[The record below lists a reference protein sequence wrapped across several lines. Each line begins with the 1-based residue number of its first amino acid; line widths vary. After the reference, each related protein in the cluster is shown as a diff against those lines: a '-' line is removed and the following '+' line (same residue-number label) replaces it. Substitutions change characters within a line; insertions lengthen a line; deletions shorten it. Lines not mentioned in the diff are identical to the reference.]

1 VTGALADLLDA
12 LGAAPTLPG
21 ARCRGR
27 WELFDATI
35 HESRGA
41 LPDEVT
47 YARQAAL
54 QLCVTCPALAACTTW
69 VESLPPRQ
77 RPHGAIAGRV
87 RTSQPARARKE
98 KPDA

>member
-1 VTGALADLLDA
+1 MTGVLADVLDA
-12 LGAAPTLPG
+12 LGAAPSLPG

-27 WELFDATI
+27 WELFDATV

-41 LPDEVT
+41 PTAAVLS
-47 YARQAAL
+47 ARTEAL
-54 QLCVTCPALAACTTW
+54 AICNSCPALAACTTW

-77 RPHGAIAGRV
+77 RPHGAIAGRI